1 MAKIL
6 ANYGGLLAAAMGQ
19 TLLLALCGLFFACI
33 IGLVV
38 GLMSVVKNRACNII
52 ATIFVDVIR
61 GVPMIVLAFYVFFAV
76 PMLLNNIMHLNT
88 MLGINTQLTLTAL
101 QAGTICLALNCG
113 AHMAEIIRAG
123 IESVDKGQMEAAR
136 SLGLSYWK
144 AMAKVV
150 LPQAIRTMIP
160 SIINQFI
167 ITLKDTSIL
176 SVIGFPELV
185 NTAKNVVA
193 NTMSAFQVWS
203 IVALM
208 YLIVITLLSRL
219 AKREERRL
227 NRGRQEAECQN

>member
-88 MLGINTQLTLTAL
+88 LLGLNSQLTLSAL

-113 AHMAEIIRAG
+113 TYMAEIIRAG

-219 AKREERRL
+219 AKRVERRL
-227 NRGRQEAECQN
+227 NRGRQ

>member
-19 TLLLALCGLFFACI
+19 TLLLALCGLFLACI

-113 AHMAEIIRAG
+113 AYMAEIIRAG

-219 AKREERRL
+219 AKRVERRL
-227 NRGRQEAECQN
+227 NRGRQ

>member
-6 ANYGGLLAAAMGQ
+6 ANYGGLLMAAMGQ

-88 MLGINTQLTLTAL
+88 LLGLSSQITLSAL

-113 AHMAEIIRAG
+113 AYMAEIIRAG

-219 AKREERRL
+219 AKRVERRL
-227 NRGRQEAECQN
+227 NRGRQ

>member
-6 ANYGGLLAAAMGQ
+6 ANYGGLLMAAMGQ
-19 TLLLALCGLFFACI
+19 TLLLALYGLFFACI

-52 ATIFVDVIR
+52 ATIFVDIIR

-76 PMLLNNIMHLNT
+76 PMPLNNILHLNT
-88 MLGINTQLTLTAL
+88 MLGLSGSITLSGL

-113 AHMAEIIRAG
+113 AYMAEIIRAG

-136 SLGLSYWK
+136 SLGLPYWK

-185 NTAKNVVA
+185 NTAKNVVGI
-193 NTMSAFQVWS
+193 TMSAFQVWS
-203 IVALM
+203 IVAIM
-208 YLIVITLLSRL
+208 YLVVITLLSRL
-219 AKREERRL
+219 AKRVERRL
-227 NRGRQEAECQN
+227 NRGRQ

>member
-6 ANYGGLLAAAMGQ
+6 ANYGGLLMAAMGQ
-19 TLLLALCGLFFACI
+19 TLLLALYGLFFACI

-52 ATIFVDVIR
+52 ATIFVDIIR

-76 PMLLNNIMHLNT
+76 PMLLNNILHLNT
-88 MLGINTQLTLTAL
+88 MLGLSGSITLSGL

-113 AHMAEIIRAG
+113 AYMAEIIRAG
-123 IESVDKGQMEAAR
+123 IESVVKGQMEAAR
-136 SLGLSYWK
+136 SLGLPYWK

-185 NTAKNVVA
+185 NTAKNVVGI
-193 NTMSAFQVWS
+193 TMSAFQVWS
-203 IVALM
+203 IVAIM
-208 YLIVITLLSRL
+208 YLVVITLLSRL
-219 AKREERRL
+219 AKRVERRL
-227 NRGRQEAECQN
+227 NRGRQ

>member
-38 GLMSVVKNRACNII
+38 GLMSVFKNRACNII

-113 AHMAEIIRAG
+113 AYMAEIIRAG

-219 AKREERRL
+219 AKRVERRL
-227 NRGRQEAECQN
+227 NRGRQ